1 MKHFLLVFDRSQGR
15 LLSVVEHAR
24 RADALQA
31 RFDTEKLHRQDP
43 SIEVVVLTAG
53 SEQALRHNHARY
65 FEDVQ
70 QMASNGLRHLT
81 VAESDADH
89 LVRRPPPGYAV

>member
-1 MKHFLLVFDRSQGR
+1 MRHFLLVFDRSKGR
-15 LLSVVEHAR
+15 LLTVIEHKR

-53 SEQALRHNHARY
+53 SEQALRRTHARY

-70 QMASNGLRHLT
+70 QLASDGLRHVT
-81 VAESDADH
+81 VAESDGGAGGE
-89 LVRRPPPGYAV
+89 VRIVTG